1 MRGKEGA
8 YQRKQ
13 SKIGFFCTIIFT
25 MGKKRLQKWQI
36 LCMVYCM
43 VIGSELLQVQNF
55 CSFQRCHF
63 WKFSDLLS
71 LYELFP
77 KKIQVSPMKNFK
89 SSWKMRLASSPWF
102 QNRHSFENYKTFVS
116 VEVQNP
122 TMYSIILMEILQI
135 WKLPLLKHNFLKVH
149 SPSLNLNVM
158 PFWDKYHRTC
168 VFTDV
173 TSIRSKLCATF
184 IALLPYDLMLLLL
197 NTTLQK

>member
-1 MRGKEGA
+1 M
-8 YQRKQ
+8 
-13 SKIGFFCTIIFT
+13 SFFQ
-25 MGKKRLQKWQI
+25 KKFKSVTWQI
-36 LCMVYCM
+36 SNLH
-43 VIGSELLQVQNF
+43 EKF
-55 CSFQRCHF
+55 DRHHPHHF
-63 WKFSDLLS
+63 
-71 LYELFP
+71 
-77 KKIQVSPMKNFK
+77 
-89 SSWKMRLASSPWF
+89 PWF
-102 QNRHSFENYKTFVS
+102 KIKFKRDTFENYKTFVS

-197 NTTLQK
+197 NTTGRSESPPYIKLGGGAGA